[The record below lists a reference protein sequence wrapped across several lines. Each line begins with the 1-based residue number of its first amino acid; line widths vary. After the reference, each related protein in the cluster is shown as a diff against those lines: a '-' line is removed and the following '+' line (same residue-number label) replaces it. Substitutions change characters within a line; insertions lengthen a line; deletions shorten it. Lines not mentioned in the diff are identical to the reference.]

1 MLTLLTVNMQ
11 MFYEHN
17 NDSYSTGGHY

>member
-17 NDSYSTGGHY
+17 NDSYSTGGYY